1 MGNFPIMSVII
12 HAFSAAEYHYP
23 AHVTPYLLVS
33 NFGGEGDYLLNGEP
47 IRANDQLFYFAN
59 AGDELE
65 IRYSG
70 KRAREALLMLFNR
83 DMVREAAD
91 AVLCSPEYVLDH
103 PGDAAGQR
111 VIVPGIPFGYTSA
124 FRQLLEGVRLAARR
138 AGGAGG
144 VGLAGRPGQA
154 GLPAESFA
162 EQVLAGFFRL
172 YGGAHAEMR
181 GLGAAKASTRQELY
195 KRLVVAR
202 AYMEENV
209 GAPLTVGQIARVAL
223 LNRFYFIG
231 LFRSAFGVTPHQFL
245 RRKKLEYAYGLL
257 RSGHSVTEVCHWAG
271 FHSVGSFSHL
281 FRKTYGYVPSTV
293 YGRDFC
299 QGETDRVVGAAEGP
313 LHVAG

>member
-1 MGNFPIMSVII
+1 LGNFPIMSTTI

-23 AHVTPYLLVS
+23 AHTTPYLLVS
-33 NFGGEGDYLLNGEP
+33 NFGGVGDYLLNGEA

-65 IRYSG
+65 ICYSG
-70 KRAREALLMLFNR
+70 MRAREALLMLFDQ

-91 AVLCSPEYVLDH
+91 AVLRPPEYVLDH
-103 PGDAAGQR
+103 PGDAAGEQ
-111 VIVPGIPFGYTSA
+111 VVVPGIPFGYTSA
-124 FRQLLEGVRLAARR
+124 FRQLVEGVRLEAGR
-138 AGGAGG
+138 AGGAGLG
-144 VGLAGRPGQA
+144 GRD

-172 YGGAHAEMR
+172 YGAAHAEMR
-181 GLGAAKASTRQELY
+181 GLVAAKASTRQELY

-223 LNRFYFIG
+223 LNRFYFIE
-231 LFRSAFGVTPHQFL
+231 LFKSAFGVTPHQYL

-257 RSGHSVTEVCHWAG
+257 RSGHTVTEVCHWAG
-271 FHSVGSFSHL
+271 FHSVGSFTHL
-281 FRKTYGYVPSTV
+281 FKRTYGCVPSA
-293 YGRDFC
+293 
-299 QGETDRVVGAAEGP
+299 VGNNIGKQIP
-313 LHVAG
+313 